1 MIEKDIIQKN
11 LKHFRIKD
19 YIRSTLKDVG
29 ISEINIQRT
38 PLGEKIIIKSSR
50 PGLVIGGS
58 GSNIKKLTKNLKS
71 IFKLENPQIEIGDVP
86 NINLVSSIVAERIA
100 SALER
105 FGTMR
110 FKGIG
115 HKAMSDVI
123 GAGGLGIEILISGKI
138 PSARA
143 RVWRFYQGYLKKC
156 GQIAIDNVDVAYKI
170 ANLKTGIVGIKV
182 SIMPPGT
189 KLPDDITV
197 YKKEVEKVV
206 EEELKS
212 EPKDLKEEIKKE
224 KANKKTIR
232 PEEK

>member
-71 IFKLENPQIEIGDVP
+71 IFNLENPQIEIGDVP

-156 GQIAIDNVDVAYKI
+156 GQIQAWS
-170 ANLKTGIVGIKV
+170 LIVV
-182 SIMPPGT
+182 
-189 KLPDDITV
+189 
-197 YKKEVEKVV
+197 
-206 EEELKS
+206 
-212 EPKDLKEEIKKE
+212 
-224 KANKKTIR
+224 
-232 PEEK
+232 